1 MALIEHVWPW
11 TQQPQG
17 ATASLA
23 SWASTP
29 EAWAWTPSTGV
40 VGPHSALVTTG
51 GTVNYGLTAGGVAA
65 QAGNAN
71 SIIFGPLTRR
81 IRLGRVAFVTQFV
94 MTSTAQAMI
103 AGCGDN
109 GGYTDTYVEQPFDLN
124 YDADGSTSAGKFRFS
139 IRNASGNATRAA
151 PVSAVLQTGV
161 LHTLVAVPRNGASVN
176 VWLDGAAVPVTYSA
190 TSYTEDAADVMQRF
204 NFGILNFFYANTYIW
219 ANSAAQV
226 LLMARLTTTAFD
238 GAELSRNPWQLFA
251 PIERRIWV
259 PGEAPGG
266 VPSITAVYAEN
277 ITATSADY
285 RVTLDY
291 A

>member
-1 MALIEHVWPW
+1 MARTRELALPYRK
-11 TQQPQG
+11 QPQG
-17 ATASLA
+17 AASLA
-23 SWASTP
+23 RWASTP
-29 EAWAWTPSTGV
+29 DAWAWTPSTGV

-51 GTVNYGLTAGGVAA
+51 GTVNYGLTAGGVVA
-65 QAGNAN
+65 QAGDAN

-81 IRLGRVAFVTQFV
+81 MQLGRVAFVTQFV
-94 MTSTAQAMI
+94 MTSTAQAFI

-109 GGYTDTYVEQPFDLN
+109 GSADYYVEQPFDLN
-124 YDADGSTSAGKFRFS
+124 YDANGSFSAGKFRLS
-139 IRNASGNATRAA
+139 LRNAVGGVTRAA

-161 LHTLVAVPRNGASVN
+161 LHTLVVVPRSGSSVN

-190 TSYTEDAADVMQRF
+190 TGYTDGAADVMQRF
-204 NFGILNFFYANTYIW
+204 NFGILNFFYANTYAW

-238 GAELSRNPWQLFA
+238 GAELSRNPWSLFA

-285 RVTLDY
+285 RVSLNY

>member
-17 ATASLA
+17 AASLA
-23 SWASTP
+23 RWASTP

-51 GTVNYGLTAGGVAA
+51 GTVNYGQTADGVVA
-65 QAGNAN
+65 QAGDAN

-81 IRLGRVAFVTQFV
+81 MQLGRVAFVTQFV
-94 MTSTAQAMI
+94 MTSTAPAFI

-124 YDADGSTSAGKFRFS
+124 YDANGSPSAGKFRFS
-139 IRNASGNATRAA
+139 IRSADGNATRAA

-161 LHTLVAVPRNGASVN
+161 LHTLVAVPRSGSSVN
-176 VWLDGAAVPVTYSA
+176 VWLDGAAVPVAYSV
-190 TSYTEDAADVMQRF
+190 TDYRDGAADVMQRF
-204 NFGILNFFYANTYIW
+204 NFGILNFLYANTYTW

-266 VPSITAVYAEN
+266 VPSIAAVYAEN